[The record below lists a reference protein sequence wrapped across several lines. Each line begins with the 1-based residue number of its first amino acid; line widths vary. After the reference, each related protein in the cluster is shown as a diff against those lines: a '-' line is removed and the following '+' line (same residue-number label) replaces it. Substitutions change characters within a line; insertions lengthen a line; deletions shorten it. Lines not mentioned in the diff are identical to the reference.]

1 VNRRTGLAVAAV
13 AGLITTGGLSAV
25 PVSAAV
31 SPAAA
36 ASATA
41 AATSL
46 PAVWPTPRQIQ
57 AEPGSSVIPPSVG
70 EVVGAGT
77 DPAALSALGA
87 VLRADGVRQI
97 TRATAGQPAPDA
109 RLVFYVGTPAVNAAV
124 DPELRRLGVQGPEG
138 LPAGGYVL
146 AAGQPAGTAGTAVVL
161 AGTDGAGTFYAVQTL
176 RQLIVAGSGVTGQ
189 RGAGGGPTGH
199 GDAGS
204 GDAGSGGS
212 GSGAAWIR
220 NVQVRD
226 WPSAGLRGVIEGF
239 YGPAWTDAEIGTQ
252 LRFYG
257 QNKLNTFVYSAKS
270 DPYLRADWQD
280 PYPSPALASLG
291 QLVSAAQ
298 SEHVNFVYALSPGL
312 SICYSSGTDL
322 SALEAKDQQLWNAGV
337 RQFALFFDDIGS
349 GFNCAADTAR
359 FGSSPDPLAAA
370 QAYLI
375 NNFVTGFIGTHPG
388 ADELITVP
396 TDYAGDAASAYRSV
410 WKASLTSRVLVYWTG
425 VGVIPQTIT
434 AAQASATAAEFGQQ
448 IVVWDNYPVN
458 DYDPIRLFLGPLTG
472 RAADLST
479 AVAGF
484 TSNPMQEPAPSTIPL
499 FTTADYT
506 WNPAAYAGDPDAAW
520 QAGIGHAAA
529 ADGSDGAKSV
539 DGADGAGGVGGVE
552 SVGGVG
558 SASGANGVNS
568 AKSASGADSASS
580 AESAGGAGTAGNAG
594 GAGNASGASSAGGVE
609 SAGGAGGAESVGG
622 ADGAALSVFA
632 ADNQSVPRIGT
643 PEAPALT
650 ALISAFWSAYGAD
663 QGPAITPALRTA
675 AGRLLAAWQQIT
687 AAPPQIDAQAAG
699 DAFAREMAPWL
710 GKFRFEGLAGGAAVR
725 MLLDTKAGDTRAAW
739 AQRSALTAFYAQAAG
754 IPVVVGQGVF
764 NPFLLR
770 ADPSLFTRAVRLY
783 AATAADYSAALAA
796 ARAAGLPASQVTR
809 SFATAWDEA
818 SGGEYLVIAVGAAA
832 DDGLYYNT
840 CGWTNP
846 SGQGGGF
853 TPFLIATAPLD
864 TLPGTNY
871 YENGTAATTAQTPQL
886 ATDLAYYA
894 AHGRLPV
901 GVTALPAA
909 GRPAGVCSGQPA
921 P

>member
-13 AGLITTGGLSAV
+13 AGLITAGGLSAV

-204 GDAGSGGS
+204 GDAGSGDS

-396 TDYAGDAASAYRSV
+396 TNYAGDAASAYRSV

-458 DYDPIRLFLGPLTG
+458 DYDPTRLFLGPLTG

-506 WNPAAYAGDPDAAW
+506 WNPAAYTGDPGAAW

-529 ADGSDGAKSV
+529 AGGANGAGGVSDVGGANGMSGPNSADSAESADSAGSAGRTESV
-539 DGADGAGGVGGVE
+539 GGADGAGG
-552 SVGGVG
+552 S
-558 SASGANGVNS
+558 
-568 AKSASGADSASS
+568 
-580 AESAGGAGTAGNAG
+580 
-594 GAGNASGASSAGGVE
+594 
-609 SAGGAGGAESVGG
+609 
-622 ADGAALSVFA
+622 DGAALSVFA

-675 AGRLLAAWQQIT
+675 AGRLLAAWQQIA
-687 AAPPQIDAQAAG
+687 AAPPQIAAQATEDAQAAG

-725 MLLDTKAGDTRAAW
+725 MLLDTKAGDTRAAS

-783 AATAADYSAALAA
+783 AATASDYSAALAA
-796 ARAAGLPASQVTR
+796 VRAAGLPASQVTR
-809 SFATAWDEA
+809 SFAITWDEA
-818 SGGEYLVIAVGAAA
+818 SDGEYLVIAVGAAA

-853 TPFLIATAPLD
+853 TPFSIATAPLD

-909 GRPAGVCSGQPA
+909 ARPAGVCSGQPA